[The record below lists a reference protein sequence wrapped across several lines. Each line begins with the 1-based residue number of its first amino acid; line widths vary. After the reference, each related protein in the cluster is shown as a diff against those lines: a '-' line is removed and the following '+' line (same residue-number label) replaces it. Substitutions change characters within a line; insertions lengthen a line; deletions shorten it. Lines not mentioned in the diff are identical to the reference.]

1 MILSG
6 SRRILLIGSA
16 VLLTGALAGL
26 RPAAAALWPTL
37 LALGVILAT
46 RSALSGLL
54 AGALAGAVILEGG
67 DPAGAVVLLARDHF
81 WSGLFSPWKSG
92 AIVFTILLGGFAAV
106 LEAGGGPERLLRQW
120 AGDGGDRRRRVETAA
135 MGLGLVLF
143 FDGLANSMVVGRVAR
158 PLADL
163 AGVARVKLAYIAD
176 STASAVACVA
186 LISTWIA
193 FQLGMITEAFA
204 LAGRQVNPYGVFL
217 ASLPYNFYC
226 WFTLV
231 LLAVAVRR
239 GFHPGPMGGHCRR
252 ARPQAAAGRDDG
264 SSARERE
271 GGFAAAAVPLAV
283 LLAAFFLGFL
293 VLGSP
298 RPLLPLSREKL
309 VASFGSDAGPLVMMA
324 AAALALATAMV
335 LFPER
340 RDGRLRPA
348 GRAAAVGMRGM
359 LGPVLILLAAW
370 LLGGVMGD
378 LGTADLLARAAGG
391 IPILGLFPTATFL
404 VGAVVSFSTGT
415 SWGTMGLL
423 FPLTV
428 PAAAALGA
436 DEHGLVLVVA
446 AVFSGA
452 VFGDHCSPFSDTTIV
467 TSISCGV
474 TPHDHVRT
482 QLPYALLTAAT
493 AIVLGFLPAGFGVP
507 AWILLPLGVLA
518 LVLLPGMIPP
528 AGLSGRGRIP

>member
-1 MILSG
+1 MIQAR
-6 SRRILLIGSA
+6 SRSFLLAISA
-16 VLLTGALAGL
+16 VLVTGILAGL
-26 RPAAAALWPTL
+26 RPAAAALWPTI

-54 AGALAGAVILEGG
+54 AGALAGAAILKGG
-67 DPAGAVVLLARDHF
+67 DLAGAVALLARDHF
-81 WSGLFSPWKSG
+81 WAGLFSPWKSG

-106 LEAGGGPERLLRQW
+106 LEAGGGPQRILW
-120 AGDGGDRRRRVETAA
+120 KGAGEEGDRRRRVETAA
-135 MGLGLVLF
+135 MGLGLACF

-176 STASAVACVA
+176 STSSAVACVA
-186 LISTWIA
+186 LVSTWIA

-204 LAGRQVNPYGVFL
+204 LAGRQINPYGVFL
-217 ASLPYNFYC
+217 AALPYNFYC

-231 LLAVAVRR
+231 LLAVAVGR
-239 GFHPGPMGGHCRR
+239 GFHPGPMGEHCRR
-252 ARPQAAAGRDDG
+252 TRPRVVTEADGRSPTG
-264 SSARERE
+264 EVE
-271 GGFAAAAVPLAV
+271 GGLAAAAVPLLV
-283 LLAAFFLGFL
+283 LMAAFFLGFL

-298 RPLLPLSREKL
+298 RPLLPPSRDKL
-309 VASFGSDAGPLVMMA
+309 VAAFGSDAGPVVMVG
-324 AAALALATAMV
+324 AAALALATAMA
-335 LFPER
+335 LFPQR
-340 RDGRLRPA
+340 RGGRLGPA
-348 GRAAAVGMRGM
+348 GRAAVAGMRGM
-359 LGPVLILLAAW
+359 LRPVLILLAAW

-391 IPILGLFPTATFL
+391 IGTVGLFPTATFL

-428 PAAAALGA
+428 PAAASFGA

-474 TPHDHVRT
+474 TPDDHVRT
-482 QLPYALLTAAT
+482 QMPYALLTAA
-493 AIVLGFLPAGFGVP
+493 AAVLLGFLPAGFGVS
-507 AWILLPLGVLA
+507 AWILLPLGFLV
-518 LVLLPGMIPP
+518 LVLLPDLVP